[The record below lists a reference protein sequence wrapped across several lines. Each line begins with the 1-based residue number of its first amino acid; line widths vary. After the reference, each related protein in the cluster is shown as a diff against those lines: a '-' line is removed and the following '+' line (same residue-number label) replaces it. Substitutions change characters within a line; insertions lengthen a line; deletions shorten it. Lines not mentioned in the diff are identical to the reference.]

1 MDAIKTAAGM
11 AGENFA
17 KRLVPSWQQTSRM
30 YILPPVEDF
39 RLAAQNFTE
48 GKWDD
53 AIKIWSVYTPE
64 KYGKLAIAAMYNIAL
79 ALEMGDQIEE
89 ALTMI
94 IKAETLAKS
103 WRSSNDLKNVGLY
116 KKILVQ
122 RKTELQKIE
131 QQTTAP

>member
-1 MDAIKTAAGM
+1 
-11 AGENFA
+11 
-17 KRLVPSWQQTSRM
+17 
-30 YILPPVEDF
+30 
-39 RLAAQNFTE
+39 
-48 GKWDD
+48 
-53 AIKIWSVYTPE
+53 
-64 KYGKLAIAAMYNIAL
+64 
-79 ALEMGDQIEE
+79 
-89 ALTMI
+89 MI